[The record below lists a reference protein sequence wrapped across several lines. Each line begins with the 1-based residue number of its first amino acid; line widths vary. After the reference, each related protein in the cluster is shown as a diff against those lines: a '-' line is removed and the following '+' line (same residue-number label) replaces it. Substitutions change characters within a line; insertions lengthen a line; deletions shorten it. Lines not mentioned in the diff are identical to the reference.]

1 MTYLSQPEYE
11 GGLLHGGESNPPV
24 LRVEVLVEY
33 LPEHVR
39 PVLQGHT
46 VQQQGH
52 SDHRNLVE
60 VRKVISTF

>member
-39 PVLQGHT
+39 PVLQGH
-46 VQQQGH
+46 